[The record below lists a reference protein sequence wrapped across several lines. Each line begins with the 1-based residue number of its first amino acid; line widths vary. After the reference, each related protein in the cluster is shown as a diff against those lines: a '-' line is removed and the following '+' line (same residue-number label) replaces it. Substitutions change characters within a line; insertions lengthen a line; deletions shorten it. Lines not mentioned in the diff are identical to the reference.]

1 MKKYWLYILSH
12 TYCNVKDNG
21 FILYNTLTA
30 EYIVSNS
37 LTIAHYLRELTKP
50 ENMGSIQIG
59 EKLLRSVD
67 FKDFWRQF
75 TKKRLGGLVPIKNM
89 TEKPIIMLPILNLQR
104 DYDRIKKL
112 DYMEKGERLNRYLW
126 EMDIY
131 LNEKC
136 EHNCPYCTEY
146 IKQVHCCTK
155 GNKKIMSNELLSIIA
170 NQTRNTALMKIN
182 FFGKDAIQNIPNI
195 EHSFRD
201 FKGSICIFRHFKD
214 WNKSLFHVKYNDNVI
229 VTFPIEHD
237 TIVGEWK
244 KNEDVSNITFH
255 FIVCSESEINMAE
268 EIINYLCINQ
278 YYIYPFYTKAN
289 KDFVRRVFAQSK
301 EDILSESII
310 SFRKIFSRQ
319 KMNNN
324 FFGKLTIM
332 PDGSVSTIKGEK
344 ILGNLYKDSLM
355 QIIYRELLENTAW
368 RRIRNQLPC
377 SNCLLQYLCPSPSTY
392 EKAMGINNI
401 CLVKQ
406 N

>member
-1 MKKYWLYILSH
+1 
-12 TYCNVKDNG
+12 
-21 FILYNTLTA
+21 
-30 EYIVSNS
+30 
-37 LTIAHYLRELTKP
+37 
-50 ENMGSIQIG
+50 MGSIQIG

-170 NQTRNTALMKIN
+170 NQTKNTALMKIN
-182 FFGKDAIQNIPNI
+182 FFGKDIIQNIPKI
-195 EHSFRD
+195 EHY
-201 FKGSICIFRHFKD
+201 FKDYKGTINIFRHFKY
-214 WNKSLFHVKYNDNVI
+214 WKETLFQVKYNDNVI
-229 VTFPIEHD
+229 VTFPIEQD
-237 TIVGEWK
+237 IVLEEWK
-244 KNEDVSNITFH
+244 KKEDVSNITFH
-255 FIVCSESEINMAE
+255 FIVCSDLELNKTE
-268 EIINYLCINQ
+268 EIINYLHINQ
-278 YYIYPFYTKAN
+278 YCIFPFYN
-289 KDFVRRVFAQSK
+289 KENREFVRRVFAQSK
-301 EDILSESII
+301 EEILSEKGI
-310 SFRKIFSRQ
+310 SFQKIFSRQ

-324 FFGKLTIM
+324 FFGRLTIM

-344 ILGNLYKDSLM
+344 RLGNLYKDTLI
-355 QIIYRELLENTAW
+355 QIVNRELSENTAW
-368 RRIRNQLPC
+368 RKIRNQLPC
-377 SNCLLQYLCPSPSTY
+377 SDCLMQFLCPSPSSY
-392 EKAMGINNI
+392 EKAMQINNI

-406 N
+406 H